1 MIEDERPPEELSF
14 EEAMESLELIVSSL
28 ESERLPLEDMVRSYE
43 RGAKLLGL
51 CRSRIESAR
60 QRVEVITADM
70 EGRGRVTLSDFAT
83 MEESS
88 SSSPPP
94 GNAPAEESTPKRT
107 TRKKTNQ
114 DESEEGE
121 IRLF

>member
-83 MEESS
+83 MEETASA
-88 SSSPPP
+88 PLP
-94 GNAPAEESTPKRT
+94 GNSPAEDSTPKRT